1 MITFFKGTLAS
12 WRSNAATVITL
23 TISATVLAILLSIAL
38 GEGDG
43 DSEGKGLAS
52 SFSIITGLSAI
63 LAARGIQ
70 IHSYGLREP
79 LIALLRA
86 VGFSWNRITLLALA
100 ESALLAVLSFPASLI
115 VGWALAPIIGSYLR
129 SVDLLHPSET
139 AALSAPGAFG
149 SLFTI
154 LGISLFCSFAAL
166 RSLKKRDKVMS
177 TSAAE
182 KTGTALRIP
191 SIAALAL
198 AFLVIL
204 VLWGASG
211 FSSSGIGLAFLGTI
225 LLFIALPWLLSRVI
239 PETASLFSR
248 HVGERH
254 VILHSAL
261 RRRSV
266 STSVGVTYG
275 VMLCILGG
283 TVFGGH
289 YFVADS
295 AARNSWTSP
304 SR

>member
-1 MITFFKGTLAS
+1 
-12 WRSNAATVITL
+12 
-23 TISATVLAILLSIAL
+23 
-38 GEGDG
+38 
-43 DSEGKGLAS
+43 
-52 SFSIITGLSAI
+52 
-63 LAARGIQ
+63 
-70 IHSYGLREP
+70 
-79 LIALLRA
+79 LLRA

-100 ESALLAVLSFPASLI
+100 ESALLAALSFPVSLI

-191 SIAALAL
+191 SIAALVL

-204 VLWGASG
+204 ALWAASG

-248 HVGERH
+248 HVGLRH
-254 VILHSAL
+254 AVLHAGLRPRSAS
-261 RRRSV
+261 RSG
-266 STSVGVTYG
+266 GVAVG
-275 VMLCILGG
+275 VMLFILGG
-283 TVFGGH
+283 RVFRGH
-289 YFVADS
+289 YFGADS
-295 AARNSWTSP
+295 AARDSWTALLGDTKVAVADGPLAEGTSEHDVTILNQ
-304 SR
+304 